1 MAHSPSPVF
10 EQNVQR
16 SSATANG
23 LRDYRM
29 YSIPSA
35 SARILRWVK
44 EVLYA

>member
-1 MAHSPSPVF
+1 MRDTPKAGELFFLKRERVL
-10 EQNVQR
+10 

-35 SARILRWVK
+35 AARILR
-44 EVLYA
+44 